1 MNRDLI
7 KIESDG
13 YILEEI
19 IQNKELLFYKKDSG
33 KIDIKVFDILYF
45 KYITERILM
54 NDDTFSDN
62 ELIFTY
68 LNNSVKITIKSF
80 KNIFILY
87 IINIYICSLY
97 THLWPK

>member
-1 MNRDLI
+1 MNRTLI

-68 LNNSVKITIKSF
+68 LDNSIKITIKSF
-80 KNIFILY
+80 KKIKKY
-87 IINIYICSLY
+87 INSPCN
-97 THLWPK
+97 KK

>member
-1 MNRDLI
+1 MNRTLI

-33 KIDIKVFDILYF
+33 KIDIKVFNILYF

-62 ELIFTY
+62 GLIFTY

-80 KNIFILY
+80 KKIKKY
-87 IINIYICSLY
+87 INSPCN
-97 THLWPK
+97 KK

>member
-1 MNRDLI
+1 MNRTLI

-33 KIDIKVFDILYF
+33 KIDIQIFHLLYF

-68 LNNSVKITIKSF
+68 LNN
-80 KNIFILY
+80 L
-87 IINIYICSLY
+87 
-97 THLWPK
+97 

>member
-1 MNRDLI
+1 MNRTLI

-33 KIDIKVFDILYF
+33 KIDIQIFHLLYF

-68 LNNSVKITIKSF
+68 LDNSVKITIKSF
-80 KNIFILY
+80 KKIKKY
-87 IINIYICSLY
+87 INSPCN
-97 THLWPK
+97 KK

>member
-1 MNRDLI
+1 MNRTLI

-19 IQNKELLFYKKDSG
+19 IQNKELSFYKKVNG
-33 KIDIKVFDILYF
+33 KIDIQIFQLLYF

-54 NDDTFSDN
+54 NDNTFNDN

-68 LNNSVKITIKSF
+68 LDNSVKITIKSF
-80 KNIFILY
+80 KKIKEY
-87 IINIYICSLY
+87 I
-97 THLWPK
+97 K

>member
-1 MNRDLI
+1 MNRTLI

-19 IQNKELLFYKKDSG
+19 IQNKELLFYKKDSS
-33 KIDIKVFDILYF
+33 KIDIKIFNLLYF

-80 KNIFILY
+80 KKIKKY
-87 IINIYICSLY
+87 INSPCN
-97 THLWPK
+97 KK

>member
-1 MNRDLI
+1 MNRTLI

-33 KIDIKVFDILYF
+33 KIDIQIFHLLYF
-45 KYITERILM
+45 KYITERIIM
-54 NDDTFSDN
+54 NDDTFIDN

-80 KNIFILY
+80 KKIKKY
-87 IINIYICSLY
+87 INS
-97 THLWPK
+97 PRNKK

>member
-1 MNRDLI
+1 MNRTLI

-54 NDDTFSDN
+54 NDDTFNDN

-80 KNIFILY
+80 KKIKKY
-87 IINIYICSLY
+87 INSPCN
-97 THLWPK
+97 KK

>member
-1 MNRDLI
+1 MNRTLI

-54 NDDTFSDN
+54 NDNTFSDN

-80 KNIFILY
+80 KKIKKY
-87 IINIYICSLY
+87 INSPCN
-97 THLWPK
+97 KK

>member
-1 MNRDLI
+1 MNRTLI

-33 KIDIKVFDILYF
+33 KIDIKIFNLLYF

-54 NDDTFSDN
+54 KDDTFSDN

-68 LNNSVKITIKSF
+68 LDNSVKITIKSF
-80 KNIFILY
+80 KKIKKY
-87 IINIYICSLY
+87 
-97 THLWPK
+97 K

>member
-1 MNRDLI
+1 MNRTLI

-33 KIDIKVFDILYF
+33 KIDIQIFHLLYF

-68 LNNSVKITIKSF
+68 LDNSVKITIKSF
-80 KNIFILY
+80 KKIKKY
-87 IINIYICSLY
+87 INSPYN
-97 THLWPK
+97 KK

>member
-1 MNRDLI
+1 MNRTLI

-68 LNNSVKITIKSF
+68 LDNSIKITIKSF
-80 KNIFILY
+80 KKIKE
-87 IINIYICSLY
+87 Y
-97 THLWPK
+97 TK

>member
-1 MNRDLI
+1 MNRTLI

-33 KIDIKVFDILYF
+33 KIDIQIFHLLYF

-68 LNNSVKITIKSF
+68 LDNSVKITIKSF
-80 KNIFILY
+80 KKIKKY
-87 IINIYICSLY
+87 INSQQPIQ
-97 THLWPK
+97 

>member
-1 MNRDLI
+1 MNRTLI

-54 NDDTFSDN
+54 NDDKFSDN

-68 LNNSVKITIKSF
+68 FNNSVKITIKSF
-80 KNIFILY
+80 KKIKKY
-87 IINIYICSLY
+87 INSPCN
-97 THLWPK
+97 KK

>member
-1 MNRDLI
+1 MNRTLI

-19 IQNKELLFYKKDSG
+19 IQNKELSFYKKDSG
-33 KIDIKVFDILYF
+33 KIDIQIFHLLYF

-68 LNNSVKITIKSF
+68 LDNSIKITIKSF
-80 KNIFILY
+80 KKIKK
-87 IINIYICSLY
+87 Y
-97 THLWPK
+97 TK

>member
-1 MNRDLI
+1 MNRTLI

-33 KIDIKVFDILYF
+33 KIDIQIFHLLYF
-45 KYITERILM
+45 KYITERIIM
-54 NDDTFSDN
+54 KDDTFSDN

-68 LNNSVKITIKSF
+68 LDNSIKITIKSL
-80 KNIFILY
+80 KKIKE
-87 IINIYICSLY
+87 Y
-97 THLWPK
+97 TK

>member
-1 MNRDLI
+1 MATDPRQHI
-7 KIESDG
+7 YTTTKYG
-13 YILEEI
+13 G
-19 IQNKELLFYKKDSG
+19 KDSG

-80 KNIFILY
+80 KKIKKY
-87 IINIYICSLY
+87 INSPCN
-97 THLWPK
+97 KK

>member
-1 MNRDLI
+1 MNRTLI

-19 IQNKELLFYKKDSG
+19 IQNKELLFYKIDSG

-80 KNIFILY
+80 KKIKKY
-87 IINIYICSLY
+87 INSPCN
-97 THLWPK
+97 KK

>member
-1 MNRDLI
+1 MNRTLI

-33 KIDIKVFDILYF
+33 KIDIQIFHLLYF

-68 LNNSVKITIKSF
+68 LDNSIKITIKSF
-80 KNIFILY
+80 KKIKK
-87 IINIYICSLY
+87 Y
-97 THLWPK
+97 TK

>member
-1 MNRDLI
+1 MNRTLI

-19 IQNKELLFYKKDSG
+19 IQNKELLFYKIDSG

-45 KYITERILM
+45 KYITERIIM
-54 NDDTFSDN
+54 NDNTFSDN

-80 KNIFILY
+80 KKIKKY
-87 IINIYICSLY
+87 INSPCN
-97 THLWPK
+97 KK

>member
-1 MNRDLI
+1 MNRTLI

-33 KIDIKVFDILYF
+33 KIDIQIFHLLYF

-68 LNNSVKITIKSF
+68 LDNSIKITIKSF
-80 KNIFILY
+80 KKIKKY
-87 IINIYICSLY
+87 INSPCN
-97 THLWPK
+97 KK

>member
-1 MNRDLI
+1 MNRTLI

-33 KIDIKVFDILYF
+33 KIDIQIFHLLYF

-80 KNIFILY
+80 KKIKKY
-87 IINIYICSLY
+87 INSPCN
-97 THLWPK
+97 KK

>member
-1 MNRDLI
+1 MNRTLI

-33 KIDIKVFDILYF
+33 KIDIQIFHLLYF
-45 KYITERILM
+45 KYITERIIM
-54 NDDTFSDN
+54 NDDTFIDN

-68 LNNSVKITIKSF
+68 LDNSVKITIKSF
-80 KNIFILY
+80 KKIKKY
-87 IINIYICSLY
+87 INSPCN
-97 THLWPK
+97 KK

>member
-1 MNRDLI
+1 MNRTLI

-19 IQNKELLFYKKDSG
+19 IQNKELLFYKIDSG

-45 KYITERILM
+45 KYITERILI
-54 NDDTFSDN
+54 NDNTFNDN

-68 LNNSVKITIKSF
+68 LDNSVKITIKSF
-80 KNIFILY
+80 KKIKEY
-87 IINIYICSLY
+87 I
-97 THLWPK
+97 K

>member
-1 MNRDLI
+1 MNRTLI

-33 KIDIKVFDILYF
+33 KIDIQIFQLLYF
-45 KYITERILM
+45 KYITERIIM
-54 NDDTFSDN
+54 KDDTFSDN

-68 LNNSVKITIKSF
+68 LDNSIKITIKSF
-80 KNIFILY
+80 KKIKE
-87 IINIYICSLY
+87 Y
-97 THLWPK
+97 TK

>member
-1 MNRDLI
+1 MNRTLI

-33 KIDIKVFDILYF
+33 KIDIQIFHLLYF
-45 KYITERILM
+45 KYITERIIM
-54 NDDTFSDN
+54 NDNTFSDN

-80 KNIFILY
+80 KKIKKY
-87 IINIYICSLY
+87 INSPCN
-97 THLWPK
+97 KK

>member
-1 MNRDLI
+1 MM
-7 KIESDG
+7 
-13 YILEEI
+13 
-19 IQNKELLFYKKDSG
+19 QLLFYKKDSG

-80 KNIFILY
+80 KKIKKY
-87 IINIYICSLY
+87 INSPCN
-97 THLWPK
+97 KK

>member
-1 MNRDLI
+1 MNRVLI

-33 KIDIKVFDILYF
+33 KIDIQIFHLLYF
-45 KYITERILM
+45 KYITERIIM
-54 NDDTFSDN
+54 NDNTFSDN

-80 KNIFILY
+80 KKIKKY
-87 IINIYICSLY
+87 INSPCN
-97 THLWPK
+97 KK

>member
-1 MNRDLI
+1 MNRTLI

-33 KIDIKVFDILYF
+33 KIDIQIFHLLYF

-68 LNNSVKITIKSF
+68 LDNSLKITIKSF
-80 KNIFILY
+80 KKIKKY
-87 IINIYICSLY
+87 INSPCN
-97 THLWPK
+97 KK

>member
-1 MNRDLI
+1 MNRTLI

-80 KNIFILY
+80 KKIKKY
-87 IINIYICSLY
+87 INSPCN
-97 THLWPK
+97 KK

>member
-1 MNRDLI
+1 MNRVLI

-33 KIDIKVFDILYF
+33 KIDIQIFHLLYF

-80 KNIFILY
+80 KKIKKY
-87 IINIYICSLY
+87 INSPCN
-97 THLWPK
+97 KK

>member
-1 MNRDLI
+1 MNRTLI

-33 KIDIKVFDILYF
+33 KIDIQIFHLLYF

-68 LNNSVKITIKSF
+68 LSNSVKITIKSF
-80 KNIFILY
+80 KKIKE
-87 IINIYICSLY
+87 Y
-97 THLWPK
+97 TK

>member
-1 MNRDLI
+1 MNRTLI

-19 IQNKELLFYKKDSG
+19 IQNKELLLYKIDSG

-54 NDDTFSDN
+54 NDNTFSDN

-80 KNIFILY
+80 KKIKKY
-87 IINIYICSLY
+87 INSPCN
-97 THLWPK
+97 KK

>member
-1 MNRDLI
+1 MNRVLI

-80 KNIFILY
+80 KKIKKY
-87 IINIYICSLY
+87 INSPCN
-97 THLWPK
+97 KK

>member
-1 MNRDLI
+1 MNRTLI

-54 NDDTFSDN
+54 NDDKFSDN

-80 KNIFILY
+80 KKIKKY
-87 IINIYICSLY
+87 INSPCN
-97 THLWPK
+97 KK

>member
-1 MNRDLI
+1 MNRTLI

-33 KIDIKVFDILYF
+33 KIDIQISHLLYF

-68 LNNSVKITIKSF
+68 SDNSIKITIKSF
-80 KNIFILY
+80 KKIKK
-87 IINIYICSLY
+87 Y
-97 THLWPK
+97 TK

>member
-1 MNRDLI
+1 MNRTLI

-33 KIDIKVFDILYF
+33 KIDIKVFDIVYF

-80 KNIFILY
+80 KKIKKY
-87 IINIYICSLY
+87 INSPCN
-97 THLWPK
+97 KK

>member
-1 MNRDLI
+1 MNKTLI

-33 KIDIKVFDILYF
+33 KIDIQIFHLLYF

-68 LNNSVKITIKSF
+68 LDNSIKITIKSF
-80 KNIFILY
+80 KKIKK
-87 IINIYICSLY
+87 Y
-97 THLWPK
+97 TK